1 MGYKNV
7 MANSKPLLSVIVP
20 IYNVQDYVAAALQ
33 SLQEQ
38 SFTDFEA
45 ILVEDKSTDDSL
57 AVIQEFAHEDPRFY
71 IIQHKTN
78 QGVAAARNV
87 GLENAQGEYIYYFDP
102 DDLLP
107 HDFLKNMMVAIQKTD
122 IDIVCA
128 NTSNFAW
135 DTEPEWRQETTV
147 TAQEV
152 IDRDELLQRLLPYK
166 IETTAWS
173 YITRR
178 KFIGDVRFSTG
189 RLFEDEDYTAQL
201 FTKARRACLL
211 HMAPL
216 GYCHR
221 VDRPGS
227 IIDQNRSGK
236 TLQGFEDLQYM
247 LERKYQTCYV
257 VMGENPQLLMWYYRL
272 VYRLLKEYRW
282 LLKNMPEERTA
293 LLAKLRWSYRKVEPS
308 LSLRDRLT
316 CLVLKL
322 RYFTI

>member
-20 IYNVQDYVAAALQ
+20 IYNVQDYVVAALQ

-107 HDFLKNMMVAIQKTD
+107 HDFLKNMMAAIQKTD

-128 NTSNFAW
+128 NTSNFA
-135 DTEPEWRQETTV
+135 
-147 TAQEV
+147 
-152 IDRDELLQRLLPYK
+152 
-166 IETTAWS
+166 
-173 YITRR
+173 
-178 KFIGDVRFSTG
+178 
-189 RLFEDEDYTAQL
+189 
-201 FTKARRACLL
+201 
-211 HMAPL
+211 
-216 GYCHR
+216 
-221 VDRPGS
+221 
-227 IIDQNRSGK
+227 
-236 TLQGFEDLQYM
+236 
-247 LERKYQTCYV
+247 
-257 VMGENPQLLMWYYRL
+257 
-272 VYRLLKEYRW
+272 
-282 LLKNMPEERTA
+282 
-293 LLAKLRWSYRKVEPS
+293 
-308 LSLRDRLT
+308 
-316 CLVLKL
+316 
-322 RYFTI
+322 

>member
-1 MGYKNV
+1 M
-7 MANSKPLLSVIVP
+7 
-20 IYNVQDYVAAALQ
+20 Q
-33 SLQEQ
+33 SLLEQ
-38 SFTDFEA
+38 SFTDFEV
-45 ILVEDKSTDDSL
+45 ILVEDQSSDESL
-57 AVIQEFAHEDPRFY
+57 AVVQRFAQQDPRLR
-71 IIQHKTN
+71 IVQHETN
-78 QGVAAARNV
+78 QGLAAARNT
-87 GLENAQGEYIYYFDP
+87 GLEHVRGEYIYYFDS
-102 DDLLP
+102 D
-107 HDFLKNMMVAIQKTD
+107 DFLQHMMAAIRQAD
-122 IDIVCA
+122 VDIVCA

-247 LERKYQTCYV
+247 LERKYQICHAV
-257 VMGENPQLLMWYYRL
+257 LGDDQQLVMWYYRL

>member
-1 MGYKNV
+1 M
-7 MANSKPLLSVIVP
+7 
-20 IYNVQDYVAAALQ
+20 Q
-33 SLQEQ
+33 SLLEQ

-45 ILVEDKSTDDSL
+45 ILVEDQSSDESL
-57 AVIQEFAHEDPRFY
+57 AVVQRFAQQDPRLR
-71 IIQHKTN
+71 IVQHETN
-78 QGVAAARNV
+78 QGLAAARNT
-87 GLENAQGEYIYYFDP
+87 GLEHVRGEYIYYFDS
-102 DDLLP
+102 D
-107 HDFLKNMMVAIQKTD
+107 DFLQHMMTAIRQAD
-122 IDIVCA
+122 VDIVCA
-128 NTSNFAW
+128 NTRNFAW
-135 DTEPEWRQETTV
+135 DTEPEWQQATTV

-178 KFIGDVRFSTG
+178 KFIGDLRFSAG
-189 RLFEDEDYTAQL
+189 RLYEDEDYTAQL
-201 FTKARRACLL
+201 FTQARRACLL

-227 IIDQNRSGK
+227 IIYQNRKGK
-236 TLQGFEDLQYM
+236 TVQGFKDLQYM
-247 LERKYQTCYV
+247 LERKYQIYHAV
-257 VMGENPQLLMWYYRL
+257 LGDDQQLVMWYYRL

-282 LLKNMPEERTA
+282 LLKDMPEERIA

>member
-1 MGYKNV
+1 M
-7 MANSKPLLSVIVP
+7 
-20 IYNVQDYVAAALQ
+20 Q
-33 SLQEQ
+33 SLLEQ

-45 ILVEDKSTDDSL
+45 ILVEDQSSDESL
-57 AVIQEFAHEDPRFY
+57 AVVQRFAQQDPRLR
-71 IIQHKTN
+71 IVQHETN
-78 QGVAAARNV
+78 QGLAAARNT
-87 GLENAQGEYIYYFDP
+87 GLEHVRGEYIYYFDS
-102 DDLLP
+102 D
-107 HDFLKNMMVAIQKTD
+107 DFLQHMMTAIRQAD
-122 IDIVCA
+122 VDIVCA
-128 NTSNFAW
+128 NTRNFAW
-135 DTEPEWRQETTV
+135 DTEPEWQQATTV
-147 TAQEV
+147 TVQEV

-247 LERKYQTCYV
+247 LERKYQTCYA